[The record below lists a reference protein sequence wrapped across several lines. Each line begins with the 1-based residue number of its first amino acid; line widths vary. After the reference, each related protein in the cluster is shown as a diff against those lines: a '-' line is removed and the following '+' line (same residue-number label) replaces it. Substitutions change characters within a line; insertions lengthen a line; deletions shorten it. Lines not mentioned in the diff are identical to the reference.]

1 MNRSRLILSVAFLIV
16 LAFSCKEKACG
27 CFHPESP
34 LKGDWNLA
42 KITYGLSQKTV
53 TAAEAGYS
61 ETLSFNNFS
70 DVNGNYRRV
79 RNGVPIE
86 TIPYS
91 YNLPHGGN
99 TEGIIFFPADTTQQS
114 FRLSDNKLYLTER
127 IPQGAVLADGSIYE
141 YQR

>member
-1 MNRSRLILSVAFLIV
+1 MNRLRVILCATVLIV
-16 LAFSCKEKACG
+16 LAFSCVEKACG
-27 CFHPESP
+27 CFQPESP
-34 LKGDWNLA
+34 LIGDWNLA

-70 DVNGNYRRV
+70 DANGDYRRV
-79 RNGVPIE
+79 RNGIPVE

-91 YNLPHGGN
+91 YNLRNGGN
-99 TEGIIFFPADTTQQS
+99 SEGIIFFPADTTQQS